1 MNAMTIFRNTIR
13 KKSATSCYL
22 LLGLLLLSTLASG
35 QTAKK
40 VNVQEQ
46 FWWSINS
53 TTRISERFGVIGDFH
68 IRRNQFI
75 RHSNFYFARIGGAF
89 WVSDQLT
96 LVAGYAHLWLT
107 KSTGNNNNTFQDEN
121 RIYQQIQWRQKVG
134 RVTFVQRIRNEQRWH
149 EVLNDEGSYL
159 RTRFSNR
166 IRFLSSFNIK
176 VFNNPK
182 LPSISIADEVH
193 FHFGKEIIYNT
204 FDQNRIFV
212 GLKVPINKKL
222 KFDIGYMAVYQQ
234 LYAGNIYT
242 FSHTFRWFF
251 YYTPDL
257 RANKGRLHYALPGD
271 E

>member
-1 MNAMTIFRNTIR
+1 MKTPNILGKKITIVSCFLLSFLCVNTI
-13 KKSATSCYL
+13 A
-22 LLGLLLLSTLASG
+22 LS
-35 QTAKK
+35 QQVKE
-40 VNVQEQ
+40 VREQEQ
-46 FWWSINS
+46 FWWSVNS

-75 RHSNFYFARIGGAF
+75 RHSNFYFARIGGAY

-96 LVAGYAHLWLT
+96 LVTGYAHLWLT
-107 KSTGNNNNTFQDEN
+107 RPLRNNKSTFQDEN

-134 RVTFVQRIRNEQRWH
+134 KVTFVQRIRNEQRWH
-149 EVLNDEGSYL
+149 EVLNEQGEYL

-176 VFNNPK
+176 VFENPK

-193 FHFGKEIIYNT
+193 FHFGKEIVYNT
-204 FDQNRIFV
+204 FDQNRVFV
-212 GLKVPINKKL
+212 GLKVPINNQL

-234 LYAGNIYT
+234 LYSGNNYT
-242 FSHTFRWFF
+242 FNHTFRWFF

-257 RANKGRLHYALPGD
+257 RTKKERLHYALPGD